1 MGFFTPRERAELGKS
16 AEMRGQGKARE
27 LVRQD
32 FAPRGRPRPADP
44 DISGH
49 VGTLVT
55 RVAASSV
62 QEIDDLI
69 VRLQQRREQLISES
83 ARVQREI
90 LEYAALSQTTMQST
104 KIIRESLTQFNKVPD
119 PLPVNG
125 PQVQD
130 VPPAAEQHKGKAAEQ
145 HNGKAAQRDNGET
158 NAEQRNG
165 TGEPPAQ
172 HDEVASTPD
181 SNPEDAGERRSETI

>member
-1 MGFFTPRERAELGKS
+1 MGFFTTRERAELGKS

-32 FAPRGRPRPADP
+32 FAPRVRPRPADP

-49 VGTLVT
+49 VGTLVN

-69 VRLQQRREQLISES
+69 VRLRQRREQLINES

-90 LEYAALSQTTMQST
+90 LEYAALSQSTMQST
-104 KIIRESLTQFNKVPD
+104 KIIRESLGQFNKVPD
-119 PLPVNG
+119 PLRVNG

-130 VPPAAEQHKGKAAEQ
+130 VPPAAEQH
-145 HNGKAAQRDNGET
+145 NGKAVQRDSGET

-172 HDEVASTPD
+172 HDEVASTPG